1 MDIKGWLDKLRGT
14 SDQKEKH
21 RFEADIE
28 GLNFFTTPA
37 LAGRIARGEAGNWIT
52 HQHIALSMLV
62 EQGDAEVIPNGFI
75 VSTEVAVQ
83 LDGDT
88 RTLLELPPQWQGQIK
103 ADVKGET
110 RASGFAVNLSV
121 ETANGSFTRSF
132 DIIGPMFRLTEKQQF
147 LLTPAQQLIFGAHQG
162 HSDSDKTEYDNL
174 KLLLALQKAQSFG
187 ANIDLGHFEKRDVK
201 APDAI
206 SIKAE
211 LDAKGNLILT
221 PFMGQNASHEKISR
235 VLGQLYSKKA
245 TALRV
250 DDEIILFDEQ
260 KLKAIHE
267 ILKNRTVPKS
277 KVKAF
282 LDKPA
287 AFIDASLVDLDLG
300 FSLRVK
306 GITNFK
312 HAYFGETDGSGID
325 WFGQAASCGSVLPIS
340 KIADKIEDQTTLD
353 DLKNDIENA
362 RKTGA
367 QELEFS
373 GTTYDISSPE
383 MTAETL
389 DKIEHKIQVGV
400 TADESDEPDEGD
412 VSDHGEDPEPEK
424 GGVTVVDIKLNDED
438 LEIASPT
445 VDKAIADILYPLEKL
460 TWDNY
465 ARQPF
470 PHQQVGVQWLVG
482 LANQGDGGLLA
493 DDMGLGKTFMA
504 LSAIDQLYKLNSNS
518 GVTRK
523 PVLIVAPLSLLEIWK
538 DEVGK
543 TFTESPFKSIVILQS
558 NADLNFYR
566 TGGVEIRNQD
576 AVEEG
581 KAQIR
586 YSLNVG
592 KRFGPDRLDLDE
604 RLVITT
610 YQTLRDYQFSLCLI
624 DWGMVVFDEAQN
636 IKNPNAQQ
644 TRAAKGL
651 KADFKLIATGTP
663 VENSLKDFWC
673 LMDTACPG
681 HLSHYQSFREA
692 YVRPIL
698 RAAGDE
704 IEEVRARIGR
714 DLRLK
719 VGSLMLR
726 RVKED
731 NLKGLP
737 QKTIYVGIEGDE
749 WPFLESLKATMTS
762 FQLDSYNAA
771 LAVQVEAE
779 TNQVLGCLQRLR
791 DLSLHPRLAD
801 RGHID
806 TPDGKKQLAGLFDE
820 SAKMQSLVNTLEQIK
835 QIKPHGEKC
844 IIFAVNKRLQSFLSF
859 ALGKWFSLG
868 PLSIINGDAKAI
880 AKRVSVPTRKSMIV
894 DFEAKDGFNLI
905 IMSPVAAGVGLTVV
919 GANHVVH
926 FERHWNPAKE
936 AQATDRVY
944 RIGQEKDVNIYIPIV
959 HHPDLES
966 FDVNLHR
973 LLSRK
978 TLLKDAVIT
987 PEQVLPSPPGF
998 GAGAFTPDHKI
1009 VQEDLSKISWEQFEA
1024 LCGLLMAQKLGADS
1038 CLLTRSG
1045 SDYGA
1050 DVVVTTGK
1058 DGCLI
1063 QCKHTKNASYEG
1075 YKAILEVQSARIK
1088 YENSVGAIFSTLI
1101 FMTNAKKLST
1111 KIRNMAKEYGVDII
1125 SHGDLCKLLD
1135 VHHISFEQVLTL
1147 LKKKRLN
1154 VD

>member
-1 MDIKGWLDKLRGT
+1 MKMKEWFDKLRAT
-14 SDQKEKH
+14 SGQKEKY

-28 GLNFFTTPA
+28 GLNFFTPPV
-37 LAGRIARGEAGNWIT
+37 LAGRIARGEAGNWVT
-52 HQHIALSMLV
+52 HQYIALSMLV
-62 EQGDAEVIPNGFI
+62 EQGDAETIPNGFI
-75 VSTEVAVQ
+75 VPTEVVVQ
-83 LDGDT
+83 LDEDT
-88 RTLLELPPQWQGQIK
+88 RELLELPPQWQGQIK

-110 RASGFAVNLSV
+110 RNSGFTVNLSV
-121 ETANGSFTRSF
+121 ETNSGSFTRSF
-132 DIIGPMFRLTEKQQF
+132 DIIGPTLRLTEKQQF
-147 LLTPAQQLIFGAHQG
+147 LLTPAQQLIFGAHQA

-206 SIKAE
+206 SIEAE
-211 LDAKGNLILT
+211 LDAEGNLILT

-267 ILKNRTVPKS
+267 ILRNRKVPKS
-277 KVKAF
+277 RVKEF
-282 LDKPA
+282 LNKPA
-287 AFIDASLVDLDLG
+287 AFINASLVDLDLG

-325 WFGQAASCGSVLPIS
+325 WLGHGASRGTVLPIA
-340 KIADKIEDQTTLD
+340 KIAGKIEDKATLD
-353 DLKNDIENA
+353 DLKKDIKNA

-383 MTAETL
+383 MTADTL
-389 DKIEHKIQVGV
+389 KKIEQKIQEGV
-400 TADESDEPDEGD
+400 TADEPDAPPGRDDSGHDEG
-412 VSDHGEDPEPEK
+412 PEPEK
-424 GGVTVVDIKLNDED
+424 GSGISVVDIKLNDEN
-438 LEIASPT
+438 LELASPT
-445 VDKAIADILYPLEKL
+445 IDKAIADILYPLEKL

-470 PHQQVGVQWLVG
+470 PHQQVGVQWIVG
-482 LANQGDGGLLA
+482 RAKQGDGGLLA

-504 LSAIDQLYKLNSNS
+504 LSAIDQLYKLNRES

-523 PVLIVAPLSLLEIWK
+523 PVLIVAPLSLLEPWK
-538 DEVGK
+538 DEVEK
-543 TFTESPFKSIVILQS
+543 TFTNSPFKSIVILQS
-558 NADLNFYR
+558 NADLNSYR

-576 AVEEG
+576 AGEDGEA
-581 KAQIR
+581 KIR

-592 KRFGPDRLDLDE
+592 KRFGEDRLDLDE

-624 DWGMVVFDEAQN
+624 DWSMVVFDEAQN

-651 KADFKLIATGTP
+651 KADFKLIVTGTP

-673 LMDTACPG
+673 LMDTVCPG
-681 HLSHYQSFREA
+681 HLSNYQSFRES
-692 YVRPIL
+692 YVKPIL

-714 DLRLK
+714 ELRLK
-719 VGSLMLR
+719 VGPLMLR
-726 RVKED
+726 RIKED

-737 QKTIYVGIEGDE
+737 KKTIYVGIKDDE
-749 WPFLESLKATMTS
+749 WPFLESLKATMTD
-762 FQLDSYNAA
+762 FQLESYNAA
-771 LAVQVEAE
+771 LTVQVEAE
-779 TNQVLGCLQRLR
+779 SNQILGCLQRLR
-791 DLSLHPRLAD
+791 ELSLHPRLAD
-801 RGHID
+801 QGHLD
-806 TPDGKKQLAGLFDE
+806 APDGKKQLAGLFHE
-820 SAKMQSLVNTLEQIK
+820 SAKMQSILHILEQIK
-835 QIKPHGEKC
+835 QHAEKC
-844 IIFAVNKRLQSFLSF
+844 IIFAINKRIQLFLSL
-859 ALGKWFSLG
+859 ALGKWFGLG
-868 PLSIINGDAKAI
+868 PLSIINGDARAI
-880 AKRVSVPTRKSMIV
+880 ARRTSVPTRKSMIA

-905 IMSPVAAGVGLTVV
+905 IMSPIAAGVGLTVV
-919 GANHVVH
+919 GANHVIH

-944 RIGQEKDVNIYIPIV
+944 RIGQKKDVNIYIPIA

-973 LLSRK
+973 LLSKK
-978 TLLKDAVIT
+978 TLLKDAIVT

-998 GAGAFTPDHKI
+998 EVGAFTPDHKI

-1038 CLLTRSG
+1038 CFLTRPG

-1050 DVVVTTGK
+1050 DVVVTKGK
-1058 DGCLI
+1058 EGCLI
-1063 QCKHTKNASYEG
+1063 QCKHTKNSSYEG
-1075 YKAILEVQSARIK
+1075 YKAILEVYSARTK
-1088 YENSVGAIFSTLI
+1088 YENSVGATFSTLL

-1111 KIRNMAKEYGVDII
+1111 KIRDLAQKYSVDII
-1125 SHGDLCKLLD
+1125 SHSDFCTLLD
-1135 VHHISFEQVLTL
+1135 VHHISFVQVLTL

>member
-1 MDIKGWLDKLRGT
+1 M
-14 SDQKEKH
+14 
-21 RFEADIE
+21 
-28 GLNFFTTPA
+28 
-37 LAGRIARGEAGNWIT
+37 
-52 HQHIALSMLV
+52 
-62 EQGDAEVIPNGFI
+62 
-75 VSTEVAVQ
+75 AVQ

-88 RTLLELPPQWQGQIK
+88 RELLELPSQWQGQIK

-147 LLTPAQQLIFGAHQG
+147 LLTPAQQLIFGAHQA

-187 ANIDLGHFEKRDVK
+187 ANIDLGHFEKRDIK

-306 GITNFK
+306 GITAFK

-325 WFGQAASCGSVLPIS
+325 WFGQASSHGAILPIS
-340 KIADKIEDQTTLD
+340 KITGKIEDQATLD
-353 DLKNDIENA
+353 ELKKDIENA

-373 GTTYDISSPE
+373 DTTYDISSPE

-389 DKIEHKIQVGV
+389 EKIEQKIQDGV
-400 TADESDEPDEGD
+400 TADEPDEPAGGD
-412 VSDHGEDPEPEK
+412 DSGHGEDPEPEK
-424 GGVTVVDIKLNDED
+424 GSGVTVVDIKLNDED

-470 PHQQVGVQWLVG
+470 PHQQVGVQWIVG

-504 LSAIDQLYKLNSNS
+504 LSAIDQLYKLNCES
-518 GVTRK
+518 GVTKK

-538 DEVGK
+538 DEVEK
-543 TFTESPFKSIVILQS
+543 TFTDSPFKSIVILQS
-558 NADLNFYR
+558 NADLNTYR

-576 AVEEG
+576 AMEEG
-581 KAQIR
+581 EAEIR

-592 KRFGPDRLDLDE
+592 KRFGPDRLDIDE

-714 DLRLK
+714 ELRLK
-719 VGSLMLR
+719 VGPLMLR

-749 WPFLESLKATMTS
+749 WPFLESLKATMTG

-771 LAVQVEAE
+771 LGAQVEAE

-801 RGHID
+801 QGRLD

-820 SAKMQSLVNTLEQIK
+820 SAKMQILVHTLEQIK
-835 QIKPHGEKC
+835 QHDEKC
-844 IIFAVNKRLQSFLSF
+844 IIYSVNKRLQLFLSL
-859 ALGKWFSLG
+859 ALGKWFGLG

-880 AKRVSVPTRKSMIV
+880 AKRASVPTRKSMIA

-905 IMSPVAAGVGLTVV
+905 IMSPVAAGVGLTVI

-944 RIGQEKDVNIYIPIV
+944 RIGQKKDVKIYIPIV

-966 FDVNLHR
+966 FDANLHR
-973 LLSRK
+973 LLSKK
-978 TLLKDAVIT
+978 TLLKDAVVT

-1038 CLLTRSG
+1038 CLLTRAG

-1058 DGCLI
+1058 NGCLI

-1075 YKAILEVQSARIK
+1075 YKAIQEVQSAKIK
-1088 YENSVGAIFSTLI
+1088 YENSVGVTFSNLV

-1111 KIRNMAKEYGVDII
+1111 KIRNMAKEYDVDII
-1125 SHGDLCKLLD
+1125 SHGDLCQLLD